1 MRLRLALAVVGL
13 QVLALAYLAGEREW
27 ILRTGQTVLLRT
39 APVDPRDPMRGDYA
53 RLSYDISRI
62 PLRQADAAAQAL
74 LKPNQ
79 ASGRQPERRLYA
91 TLRTNADG
99 IADVT
104 GLTAAKPTDGLFIRG
119 FGRATV
125 GENVNL
131 RYGVEALFLEQGKS
145 RQLEDQRVREQ
156 AGRPLDVEVALGS
169 GGIAVIK
176 GYRWEALGLTVTT
189 ETEPAPVPPTGGT
202 QRQAR
207 PVRRVIA
214 VTAELKNHGNEEVA
228 IVDLPDGRSLRL
240 VPDERWNEA
249 RYQWV
254 GAALAAPAPGP
265 EHVILLMPGQT
276 HRIKI
281 DLSRAEWFVVD
292 AKAAGSPRPIPLRE
306 IGEAWGAPFRLHYTP
321 PPAAATRTL
330 PHADRIRHSPLVS
343 RVFNTQGV
351 D

>member
-1 MRLRLALAVVGL
+1 MRLRLALAAVVL

-27 ILRTGQTVLLRT
+27 ILRTGRTVLLRT

-53 RLSYDISRI
+53 RLSYDISRV
-62 PLRQADAAAQAL
+62 PLRQADEAVQAM
-74 LKPNQ
+74 LKP
-79 ASGRQPERRLYA
+79 AKGDSRRPERRLYA
-91 TLRTNADG
+91 TLRTSTDG

-104 GLTAAKPTDGLFIRG
+104 GLTATKPAEGLFIRG
-119 FGRATV
+119 FSHAAD
-125 GENVNL
+125 GESVIV

-145 RQLEDQRVREQ
+145 RQLEDQRIREQ

-189 ETEPAPVPPTGGT
+189 ETEAVPASNGAGGT
-202 QRQAR
+202 RR
-207 PVRRVIA
+207 EVRRVISA
-214 VTAELKNHGNEEVA
+214 TVELKNHGTGEVA
-228 IVDLPDGRSLRL
+228 IIDLPDGRSLRL

-254 GAALAAPAPGP
+254 GATLAPPAPASA
-265 EHVILLMPGQT
+265 HVILLKPGQT

-281 DLSRAEWFVVD
+281 DLTRPEWFVID
-292 AKAAGSPRPIPLRE
+292 TKAAGSPRPIPLRD
-306 IGEAWGAPFRLHYTP
+306 IGETWGAPFRLHYSP
-321 PPAAATRTL
+321 PPATATRAL